1 MSEFDKEAEREKLRE
16 QFAEDDDRADT
27 QRMSELLLKGATMTN
42 RHCDDCGDPVFRWEG
57 EEFCPSCSAGETAG
71 GEGSAAS
78 AGNGA
83 PAGDSAPAG
92 ATESASPGT
101 NATVGADSPAGGDDA
116 PASAPPNANQ
126 LPDAAQAGGAASGRS
141 TDAGG
146 VSPEDFASVADDA
159 SADAGG
165 RQPPA
170 DGQRANAA
178 PSQSA
183 QTADLGAARA
193 SLSRTV
199 TRFAQEA
206 ERADDLARA
215 REYLDAVAAAA
226 DALAAVRRA
235 GR

>member
-42 RHCDDCGDPVFRWEG
+42 RHCDDCGDPIFRWEG

-78 AGNGA
+78 AGSGA

-101 NATVGADSPAGGDDA
+101 NATAGADSPAGGDGA

-126 LPDAAQAGGAASGRS
+126 SPDAARAAGAASGRS
-141 TDAGG
+141 
-146 VSPEDFASVADDA
+146 
-159 SADAGG
+159 ADAGG
-165 RQPPA
+165 RHPPA

-215 REYLDAVAAAA
+215 REYLDAVADAA
-226 DALAAVRRA
+226 DALAAVRRVE
-235 GR
+235 R